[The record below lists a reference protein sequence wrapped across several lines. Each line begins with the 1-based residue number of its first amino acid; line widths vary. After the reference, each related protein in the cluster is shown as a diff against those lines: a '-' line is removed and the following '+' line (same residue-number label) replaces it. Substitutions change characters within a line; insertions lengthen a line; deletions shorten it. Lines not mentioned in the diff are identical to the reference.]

1 MVSPDLVW
9 CPRIW
14 CPRIC
19 TKLEL
24 ADLENSDVG
33 LSEIEVLFDEVAEV
47 NPIYA
52 AAMERLYKA
61 GIRSIE

>member
-1 MVSPDLVW
+1 
-9 CPRIW
+9 
-14 CPRIC
+14 
-19 TKLEL
+19 LEL